1 MRDGRLPPASME
13 PRKQFLCRL
22 VATRPEMVVL
32 ATPEEDRI
40 VRRHFEYLKSF
51 TERGIVLLVGRTQNP
66 DPTAFGIHIL
76 LASSEGEA
84 RRVVDD
90 DPRCGKGSCGR
101 ISTPTRSR
109 SSRPRSISR
118 SPADPPRK
126 GLTSPPSLPGPS
138 CGSPWAGRSTSST
151 RATRPSWTPRSTSA
165 GRCSSASQR
174 TRWPFKAARR

>member
-1 MRDGRLPPASME
+1 ME

-90 DPRCGKGSCGR
+90 DPAVREGIMR
-101 ISTPTRSR
+101 
-109 SSRPRSISR
+109 
-118 SPADPPRK
+118 ADLYPYKIALVAPPEHF
-126 GLTSPPSLPGPS
+126 PLPG
-138 CGSPWAGRSTSST
+138 
-151 RATRPSWTPRSTSA
+151 
-165 GRCSSASQR
+165 
-174 TRWPFKAARR
+174 